1 MKGRALDK
9 KTRERICERVNAL
22 LAEEPI
28 ATPGHVRRMTEWSE
42 RVGSQVGADLDALIP
57 GALLHDVGVLTD
69 RPRHFLAGR
78 AKAAEIL
85 EEVGYPEDKREA
97 VLHVQEAHSR
107 YGGPEPASVEAE
119 VAQAAD
125 TIEYLGAIG
134 IVRAAV
140 RGVIDGSFSGEVD
153 DFPAVMRKIIAG
165 TPDSLPGTAQEVAEG
180 RSKYMSG
187 FLERL
192 ERELEFEA

>member
-1 MKGRALDK
+1 MDERMKEQIWQTVKD
-9 KTRERICERVNAL
+9 L

-42 RVGSQVGADLDALIP
+42 RVGTEVGADLEVLTP
-57 GALLHDVGVLTD
+57 GALLHDVGVLTN
-69 RPRHFLAGR
+69 RPRHFVAGR

-85 EEVGYPEDKREA
+85 EEVAYPQDKREA

-134 IVRAAV
+134 IIRAAV
-140 RGVIDGSFSGEVD
+140 RGVIDGSFTGEVD
-153 DFPAVMRKIIAG
+153 DFPAVLRKIIAG
-165 TPDSLPGTAQEVAEG
+165 TPESLPGSAQGVAEG
-180 RSKYMSG
+180 RSKYMRA